1 VKVTLQLPD
10 TRLQV
15 ADGVKPPVPVA
26 TVKLTEPAGVDAP
39 APAVSVTVA
48 VQVEPVF
55 TATGVVHRTLV
66 EVERAVGVTAA
77 DVPELVA

>member
-39 APAVSVTVA
+39 APAVSATVA
-48 VQVEPVF
+48 VQVEAWF
-55 TATGVVHRTLV
+55 TITAPHETLV